1 MKRFSGIILSI
12 LLTVFTTSALK
23 AQDMALGLGVKA
35 GATYSQFYTGRSDL
49 YHYNDAI
56 GYTGGIFVPVSIMED
71 LSVQSEVLLS
81 YRPFAASY
89 YQDAKRYTLHTAY
102 YFIDIPLVAQY
113 QVLDFL
119 KVELGASAS
128 YLLYGSSPRIE
139 DETGLTQ
146 YPETLSH
153 QQTIPTLNKPVDWHF
168 AALGGASYLFDFGL
182 EVGGRVA
189 YQFTKAYEYNRIS
202 ENVKP
207 ITYQLLVSYKLP
219 FIDIQF

>member
-1 MKRFSGIILSI
+1 MKKFSGIILSI
-12 LLTVFTTSALK
+12 LLAVFTTSALK

-35 GATYSQFYTGRSDL
+35 GATYSQFYTGQSGL

-56 GYTGGIFVPVSIMED
+56 GYTGGIFVPVSIMEG
-71 LSVQSEVLLS
+71 LSVQPEVLLS
-81 YRPFAASY
+81 YRPFVASY
-89 YQDAKRYTLHTAY
+89 YQDAKRYTLNTAY
-102 YFIDIPLVAQY
+102 YFIDIPLLAQY
-113 QVLDFL
+113 QVLDFI

-128 YLLYGSSPRIE
+128 YLLHGSNPRIE

-146 YPETLSH
+146 NPENLTHLNTVSTLA
-153 QQTIPTLNKPVDWHF
+153 KPMDWNF
-168 AALGGASYLFDFGL
+168 AAVGGASYLFDFGL
-182 EVGGRVA
+182 EVGARVA

-207 ITYQLLVSYKLP
+207 ITYQVLVSYKLP